1 MESTEIDDKKRRLW
15 REIWVKKLALAYQT
29 GWEYMPGSP
38 EAGSVLTDSF
48 LDMMQEN
55 QKRYDEI
62 WERHKQ
68 KFLSVMPPQERE
80 ARKLKTALSVRASG
94 GSDGE
99 CLARGTECYMIPE
112 QGSLL
117 RFALQEDLRLTAARL
132 RYAVYQKGLC
142 AWLTYDGG
150 TAKDSKDFP
159 ILLSQA
165 VGEELCHPVFRWYF
179 PNLCN
184 GKDGV
189 AYVLEWEPGE
199 DLPDLDD
206 RILPGVW
213 QISGGADAYLLE
225 WEQSEGQCRLSG
237 STPAFAG
244 YLGDVRYEIR
254 LDIPAGEEMDPV
266 WLEILSREFSLRE
279 AGECREAQLCLTAA
293 GACGGERLLPFTD
306 APEAG
311 MCCYL
316 ACDGVLAG
324 EGGEVSLRFT
334 ERCDIEER
342 LPPETPKEYAKLYRK
357 YPWLKPQEAVE
368 EWSVRETCW
377 EYFDG
382 NFWKKLPENAASA
395 AGEGKAVGEKEA
407 AGEGEAVREQ
417 ETTGEK
423 AAGEGKVVGEKA
435 AAGEKETAGEGEA
448 VGEQETAGEEKTV
461 GEQETAGEKEAAGE
475 GKSEAGERIY
485 RWRLPQDM
493 RPCSVEGE
501 EHFYIRL
508 RAVKADN
515 AYAAYYRKK
524 IPVWEGLRFASAER
538 RVLPKERIVADR
550 SAGQTGNYLGFDREV
565 TGDNRWYAGSESFHF
580 TPDQMIGRKVLF
592 GREAFWVRLE
602 AGDPMAFPVF
612 YPNYVEILG
621 LPETGEGD
629 LDSRLPAG
637 TVFHVETPKTGILD
651 AISVCDARYG
661 GRGTALWEEEQ
672 WRESYPAVFGRVMSV
687 MDLEILLQKSYPFV
701 RIYDCQYKEEARELA
716 VILERQGDSEKEE
729 GMAVQ
734 LQTLLPEIG
743 EWFEEM
749 LHHMGPLHLGG
760 CHVSCLEREVAECG
774 EKEAAD
780 GEVVG

>member
-1 MESTEIDDKKRRLW
+1 MESIKIDDKKRRLW
-15 REIWVKKLALAYQT
+15 REIRVKKLALTHQT

-150 TAKDSKDFP
+150 TAKDSKDSP

-189 AYVLEWEPGE
+189 AYVLEWGQGE
-199 DLPDLDD
+199 DFPDLDD
-206 RILPGVW
+206 HILPGVW

-225 WEQSEGQCRLSG
+225 WSQSEGQCRLSG

-279 AGECREAQLCLTAA
+279 AGECREAQLCLTAV

-377 EYFDG
+377 EYFGG
-382 NFWKKLPENAASA
+382 NFWKKLPENTAPA
-395 AGEGKAVGEKEA
+395 AGEE
-407 AGEGEAVREQ
+407 
-417 ETTGEK
+417 
-423 AAGEGKVVGEKA
+423 
-435 AAGEKETAGEGEA
+435 
-448 VGEQETAGEEKTV
+448 
-461 GEQETAGEKEAAGE
+461 
-475 GKSEAGERIY
+475 KSEAGERIY

-493 RPCSVEGE
+493 CPCSVEGE

-524 IPVWEGLRFASAER
+524 IPVWEGLRFASTEHC
-538 RVLPKERIVADR
+538 VLPTERIVPDR
-550 SAGQTGNYLGFDREV
+550 SAGQTGNYLGFDHEV
-565 TGDNRWYAGSESFHF
+565 TSDNRWYTGSESWRF

-592 GREAFWVRLE
+592 GREAYWVRLE

-629 LDSRLPAG
+629 LGSRLPAG

-651 AISVCDARYG
+651 AISVYDARYD

-716 VILERQGDSEKEE
+716 VVLERQGDSEKEE

-734 LQTLLPEIG
+734 LQTFLPEIG

-749 LHHMGPLHLGG
+749 LRHMGPLYLDG
-760 CHVSCLEREVAECG
+760 CHVSCLEREAAECAK
-774 EKEAAD
+774 KEAAD